1 MSDAE
6 MNVGTPEAASRSETL
21 FGGEK
26 DYAAMY
32 NMICAHSVAQIVRCA
47 ALFSFADHLA
57 AGPATAEAVA
67 RVEGLDVDAT
77 FRLMRAC
84 AAYGLMNYDKD
95 RGFSATP
102 LLATLRTDDPRSLCA
117 MAMVQAGHGHWAP
130 WGRLDEVIRTGRPQT
145 EVALGSSVW
154 AYFATPAGAREGQ
167 AFSQAMGGITGILML
182 EAARLI
188 DTGSVEF
195 AVDVGGASGALIH
208 ALMKQN
214 AALRGAVLDLPENSA
229 EAAKAAE
236 VLGLQERLSII
247 GGDFFAKVPAA
258 DLYLLKH
265 VLHDWKDDECVSI
278 LRNCRGAIKP
288 SGRMVLIEIVLPD
301 VDPPP
306 YATQVDLTMLA
317 VLGSRE
323 RTLEEYKILL
333 ATADFRFTSLTP
345 TATPFSLIEAVAA

>member
-6 MNVGTPEAASRSETL
+6 MNIGTPEAASRRETL

-167 AFSQAMGGITGILML
+167 AFSQAIGWNHRYLD
-182 EAARLI
+182 ARGCPT
-188 DTGSVEF
+188 DR
-195 AVDVGGASGALIH
+195 H
-208 ALMKQN
+208 
-214 AALRGAVLDLPENSA
+214 R
-229 EAAKAAE
+229 
-236 VLGLQERLSII
+236 LG
-247 GGDFFAKVPAA
+247 
-258 DLYLLKH
+258 
-265 VLHDWKDDECVSI
+265 
-278 LRNCRGAIKP
+278 
-288 SGRMVLIEIVLPD
+288 
-301 VDPPP
+301 
-306 YATQVDLTMLA
+306 
-317 VLGSRE
+317 
-323 RTLEEYKILL
+323 
-333 ATADFRFTSLTP
+333 
-345 TATPFSLIEAVAA
+345 

>member
-117 MAMVQAGHGHWAP
+117 MAMVQAGHGHWAA

-145 EVALGSSVW
+145 EVALGSSLW

-167 AFSQAMGGITGILML
+167 ALSPAMGGITGMLML

-188 DTGSVEF
+188 DTGSVGF
-195 AVDVGGASGALIH
+195 AVDVGGANGGLIH
-208 ALMKQN
+208 APFKEN
-214 AALRGAVLDLPENSA
+214 TALR
-229 EAAKAAE
+229 
-236 VLGLQERLSII
+236 
-247 GGDFFAKVPAA
+247 
-258 DLYLLKH
+258 
-265 VLHDWKDDECVSI
+265 
-278 LRNCRGAIKP
+278 
-288 SGRMVLIEIVLPD
+288 
-301 VDPPP
+301 
-306 YATQVDLTMLA
+306 T
-317 VLGSRE
+317 
-323 RTLEEYKILL
+323 
-333 ATADFRFTSLTP
+333 
-345 TATPFSLIEAVAA
+345 

>member
-1 MSDAE
+1 MNDSE
-6 MNVGTPEAASRSETL
+6 MNVGTPESASSSRTL

-26 DYAAMY
+26 DSAAMY
-32 NMICAHSVAQIVRCA
+32 SMICAQSVAKIVRWA
-47 ALFSFADHLA
+47 ALSSCAGHLA
-57 AGPATAEAVA
+57 AAPATAEAVA
-67 RVEGLDVDAT
+67 RVEGLDVNAT

-84 AAYGLMNYDKD
+84 AAYGLMSYDKD

-102 LLATLRTDDPRSLCA
+102 LLATLRTDDPRSLRV
-117 MAMVQAGHGHWAP
+117 MAMVQGGHGHWAP

-145 EVALGSSVW
+145 EVALGSSLW
-154 AYFATPAGAREGQ
+154 AYFATAAGAREGQ
-167 AFSQAMGGITGILML
+167 AFSQAMGGITGMLML
-182 EAARLI
+182 DAARLI

-195 AVDVGGASGALIH
+195 ALDVGGASGALIH

-214 AALRGAVLDLPENSA
+214 PALRGAVLDLPENSA

-236 VLGLQERLSII
+236 ALGLQERLSII
-247 GGDFFAKVPAA
+247 SGGFFAKVPAA

-265 VLHDWKDDECVSI
+265 ILHDWKDEECVSI

-288 SGRMVLIEIVLPD
+288 NGRVVLIEIVLPD
-301 VDPPP
+301 VDLPP
-306 YATQVDLTMLA
+306 YAAQVDLTMLA

>member
-1 MSDAE
+1 MNDGE
-6 MNVGTPEAASRSETL
+6 MDVGTPESPSSSKSL
-21 FGGEK
+21 FGDEN

-67 RVEGLDVDAT
+67 RVEGLDVGAT

-84 AAYGLMNYDKD
+84 AAYGLMSYDKD
-95 RGFSATP
+95 RGFSSTP
-102 LLATLRTDDPRSLCA
+102 LLATMCKDDPRSLRS
-117 MAMVQAGHGHWAP
+117 MAMVQAGHGHWTA

-145 EVALGSSVW
+145 EVALGSSLW
-154 AYFATPAGAREGQ
+154 AYFATPAGAHEGR
-167 AFSQAMGGITGILML
+167 AFNHAMGGITGMLML
-182 EAARLI
+182 EAARLV
-188 DTGSVEF
+188 DTGSVDF

-214 AALRGAVLDLPENSA
+214 PALRGAVLDLPENSA

-236 VLGLQERLSII
+236 ALSLQERLSII

-265 VLHDWKDDECVSI
+265 ILHDWKDEECVSI

-288 SGRMVLIEIVLPD
+288 NGRVVLIEIVLPD

-333 ATADFRFTSLTP
+333 ARADFRFTSLTP